1 MFKTAVL
8 NYHEVCAAI
17 YGVAKSQTQL
27 SDWTELN
34 WIDVQQAGLTQFP
47 FCASLKF
54 WISWSKSL
62 STGFVKSIVF
72 PTNNVNHG
80 HSAPK
85 FVSDFHAS
93 PSFKNGGLKGEE
105 PMYNEYHRY
114 GTESNNFA
122 IYLKHCKS
130 TILNNT
136 GYKLYKV
143 VFSIKLQTK
152 NFWSFVF
159 AIQLIIITFLPNIDI
174 WTLYLLQCTKCPT
187 SLWLFDTYIMF
198 NCGIFSVA
206 AII

>member
-1 MFKTAVL
+1 MCCDLWGGK
-8 NYHEVCAAI
+8 E
-17 YGVAKSQTQL
+17 
-27 SDWTELN
+27 SDTTERMNWTELN
-34 WIDVQQAGLTQFP
+34 WTDVQQAGLTQFP

-62 STGFVKSIVF
+62 STGFVKSIVI

-85 FVSDFHAS
+85 FVPDFHAS
-93 PSFKNGGLKGEE
+93 PSLKNGGLKGEE

-114 GTESNNFA
+114 GKESNNFA

-130 TILNNT
+130 TIPNNT

-143 VFSIKLQTK
+143 GFSIKLQTK

-159 AIQLIIITFLPNIDI
+159 AIQLIIITF
-174 WTLYLLQCTKCPT
+174 
-187 SLWLFDTYIMF
+187 
-198 NCGIFSVA
+198 
-206 AII
+206 

>member
-1 MFKTAVL
+1 MCCNSWGRKELDT
-8 NYHEVCAAI
+8 
-17 YGVAKSQTQL
+17 
-27 SDWTELN
+27 TEGLN
-34 WIDVQQAGLTQFP
+34 WTDVQQTGLTQFP

-62 STGFVKSIVF
+62 STGFVKSIIF
-72 PTNNVNHG
+72 PTNNVNHR

-85 FVSDFHAS
+85 FVPDSHAS
-93 PSFKNGGLKGEE
+93 PSLKNGDLKGEE

-114 GTESNNFA
+114 GKESNHFA

-130 TILNNT
+130 TILKNT
-136 GYKLYKV
+136 GYKLHKV

-159 AIQLIIITFLPNIDI
+159 AIQLTNHYIFTKDWHMNPLPSSMHKMSYFPLVI
-174 WTLYLLQCTKCPT
+174 WY
-187 SLWLFDTYIMF
+187 YIMF
-198 NCGIFSVA
+198 NYGIFSVA